1 MSDIILP
8 VCWWWHTSIYSFIL
22 SKLVNLQNSGPFCSI
37 TWTESTFLRDRA
49 NTRYRNHGE
58 KFWRN
63 SVGHKHLGTG
73 PFFRQS
79 AEFLKY
85 VFLFYFLVEKSIVG
99 LFHETVFSCIMTTDL
114 YIKITF
120 LYFVLLSSHWLIIC

>member
-1 MSDIILP
+1 MLVMTYIYLLIHPFQIGKPAEFWPILFNNMNRINISQRQSKHQIQESWGK
-8 VCWWWHTSIYSFIL
+8 VLEEL
-22 SKLVNLQNSGPFCSI
+22 S
-37 TWTESTFLRDRA
+37 R
-49 NTRYRNHGE
+49 
-58 KFWRN
+58 
-63 SVGHKHLGTG
+63 HKHLGTG

-120 LYFVLLSSHWLIIC
+120 LYFVLLSSH